1 MASDYDSGHGS
12 AGKSFAESGRRLLW
26 SWIHGPVASGSQPDG
41 ILMDGMLSVP
51 RTVRWDARTRQ
62 LLIAPAEEVA
72 LLRSKRLASLR
83 GLRLTPSE
91 KDTKLAQK
99 LCQLLPV
106 IAVLPRECMSQL
118 ASFGPN

>member
-12 AGKSFAESGRRLLW
+12 AGKSFSEGGRRLLW

-51 RTVRWDARTRQ
+51 RTVLWDARTQQ
-62 LLIAPAEEVA
+62 LLIAPAQELA

-83 GLRLTPSE
+83 GLKLTPSE
-91 KDTKLAQK
+91 KVAKLAQK
-99 LCQLLPV
+99 LGQLLPV
-106 IAVLPRECMSQL
+106 VAVLPRECTGQL
-118 ASFGPN
+118 ASSGPT